1 MIKSDSM
8 RKGAFNTT
16 ILIIASIILVLIVV
30 FILATS
36 LNATVKKVTVKTN
49 DEIDKS
55 HERVEGEDVYNEI
68 TPTAS
73 SNEIGRFIREGAK
86 EVDPYK
92 KNCGCKIINCCKS
105 AKILEQE
112 MKEYE
117 EGYDYKG
124 L

>member
-1 MIKSDSM
+1 M

-55 HERVEGEDVYNEI
+55 HEKVENEDVYNEI

-73 SNEIGRFIREGAK
+73 SNEIGKFINQGAK

-92 KNCGCKIINCCKS
+92 KNCGCKIINCCTS
-105 AKILEQE
+105 DKILEQE

-117 EGYDYKG
+117 EGDDYKG